1 VTVIPLLGIGLLD
14 CRGWMRKA
22 VVALAAVSFAI
33 NFAAAAVDP
42 QPSGTIPRPLTQ
54 YIVPL
59 LLHGQFDPRVPIT
72 PPWSAATITGHTS
85 VNPLTHDEAFVFQ
98 RYPPGSP
105 QTEWASFN
113 LGELLF
119 GPGDARSLIPILLL
133 LAAGGGAIAWRVR
146 QVPPS

>member
-1 VTVIPLLGIGLLD
+1 
-14 CRGWMRKA
+14 
-22 VVALAAVSFAI
+22 VSFAI
-33 NFAAAAVDP
+33 NFAATAVDP

-54 YIVPL
+54 YVVPL
-59 LLHGQFDPRVPIT
+59 LLHGHFDPSVPIT

-85 VNPLTHDEAFVFQ
+85 VNPLTHDEAVVFQ
-98 RYPPGSP
+98 RHPPDSP
-105 QTEWASFN
+105 QAEWASFN
-113 LGELLF
+113 LGEMLF